1 MFFNH
6 GCPACW
12 EDFPIL
18 AELSQEVTIV
28 LLVVGELSPEE
39 FGRLRTVASEKVMVL
54 LVKDFK
60 VLEAYQVVRSP
71 TYFLVDEKGVVIW
84 VKEGNL
90 VLGVVEKVREVLNA
104 VGNPGYWDFG
114 SWAYGP
120 RSAGQRECN
129 Q

>member
-1 MFFNH
+1 VFFNP

-12 EDFPIL
+12 EVFPIL

-54 LVKDFK
+54 SVKDFK
-60 VLEAYQVVRSP
+60 ILEAYQVVRSP
-71 TYFLVDEKGVVIW
+71 AYFLVDEKGVVIW

-90 VLGVVEKVREVLNA
+90 VLGVVEKVPEVLRKN
-104 VGNPGYWDFG
+104 N
-114 SWAYGP
+114 
-120 RSAGQRECN
+120 
-129 Q
+129 